1 MSTPTISNL
10 RYRAWI
16 LANTAINTVNSLNDI
31 IYEGA
36 SNKPAKID
44 NKPEDTT
51 NINLQYIQDGIDV
64 CNSYTTEITSKKNYL
79 VSIQNKNNECMAAL
93 SQLIG

>member
-1 MSTPTISNL
+1 ML

-16 LANTAINTVNSLNDI
+16 LANKAIDTVNGLNDV

-36 SNKPAKID
+36 SNKPARID
-44 NKPEDTT
+44 NKPEDQT
-51 NINLQYIQDGIDV
+51 NINLQYIQDGINV
-64 CNSYTTEITSKKNYL
+64 CNNYATDITAKKNYL
-79 VSIQNKNNECMAAL
+79 ISIRDKNSECMAAL